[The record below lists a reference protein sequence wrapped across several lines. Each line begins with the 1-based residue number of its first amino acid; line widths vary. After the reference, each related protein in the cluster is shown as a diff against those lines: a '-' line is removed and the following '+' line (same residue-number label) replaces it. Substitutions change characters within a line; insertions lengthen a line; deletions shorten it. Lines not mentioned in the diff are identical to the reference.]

1 VTIVLFE
8 VRAAQP
14 GAGVIK
20 VEIEADSV
28 ADALAGA
35 RAKGYAAL
43 AASPVAAAR
52 KARRRGHF
60 SLVLFS
66 QELLALL
73 AAGLSLIEGLETL
86 AEKEHASEAGR
97 ILQRVLEH
105 LYEGMAFSEA
115 LEQQPQAFPALFVAT
130 MRASE
135 KTGDLGEALSRYV
148 AYETQFDVV
157 RKKVI
162 AASVYPV
169 LLIAFGGL
177 VVLFLLAYVVPRF
190 SQAFAESTVELP
202 LASRLLIKWGTLF
215 AAHGGEFLIG
225 VGVTLAVGVWLL
237 TRVETRRNLAKM
249 LWRLPGIGER
259 VRLYHLARFYRTLG
273 MIQRGGIPLVIALDM
288 AGGLLSAGLKDGLER
303 ARLAVQEGMPLSR
316 AFGENGLTTPVAL
329 RMLRVGERSGRMA
342 EMLERIGLFYDEE
355 IARWVDIVSR
365 LLEPVLMVVIGIV
378 IGGVVLLMY
387 LPIFELAGSIQ

>member
-1 VTIVLFE
+1 M
-8 VRAAQP
+8 
-14 GAGVIK
+14 
-20 VEIEADSV
+20 
-28 ADALAGA
+28 
-35 RAKGYAAL
+35 
-43 AASPVAAAR
+43 
-52 KARRRGHF
+52 
-60 SLVLFS
+60 LFS

-97 ILQRVLEH
+97 ILQRVLES
-105 LYEGMAFSEA
+105 LYQGITFSEA
-115 LEQQPQAFPALFVAT
+115 LEQQPNAFPALFVAT
-130 MRASE
+130 VRASE

-162 AASVYPV
+162 SAAVYPV

-177 VVLFLLAYVVPRF
+177 VVLFLLSYVVPRF

-202 LASRLLIKWGTLF
+202 LASRLLINWGTMF

-225 VGVTLAVGVWLL
+225 VGATVVIGVWLL
-237 TRVETRRNLAKM
+237 TRVETRRRLARM
-249 LWRLPGIGER
+249 LWRLPGAGER

-273 MIQRGGIPLVIALDM
+273 MIQRGGIPLVTALDM

-303 ARLAVQEGMPLSR
+303 ARLAVEQGLPLSR
-316 AFGENGLTTPVAL
+316 AFGDNGLTTPVAL
-329 RMLRVGERSGRMA
+329 RMLRVGERSGSMA
-342 EMLERIGLFYDEE
+342 EMLERIGSFYDEE

-365 LLEPVLMVVIGIV
+365 LLEPILMVVIGIV

-387 LPIFELAGSIQ
+387 LPIFELASSIQ